1 MDALLKSTGDAI
13 LVVVPQERPLD
24 TFLGVGID
32 PNQTEFIRD
41 PRKWQGQN
49 IYGNVLMDI
58 RKGIQAPIEVPVASI
73 ELPVGEQVGEQV
85 VEGTIPIGEEVAD
98 EEVIEEEPL
107 TTEGSS

>member
-1 MDALLKSTGDAI
+1 
-13 LVVVPQERPLD
+13 
-24 TFLGVGID
+24 LGVGID

-73 ELPVGEQVGEQV
+73 ELPVGEPVA
-85 VEGTIPIGEEVAD
+85 EGTIPIGEEVAD
-98 EEVIEEEPL
+98 EEVVEEEPL